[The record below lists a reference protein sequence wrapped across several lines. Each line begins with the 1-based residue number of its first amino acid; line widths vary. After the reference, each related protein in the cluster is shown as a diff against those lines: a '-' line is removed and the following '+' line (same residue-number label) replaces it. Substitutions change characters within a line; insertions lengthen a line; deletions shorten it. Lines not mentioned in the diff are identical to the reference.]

1 MKSYVKL
8 AYTLVLFGMAIF
20 MFERFGLQSL
30 SGNGTTPHLPG
41 FLLWILVLAPIVLV
55 LAGCAIFMVGR
66 MRGAK

>member
-8 AYTLVLFGMAIF
+8 AYTMIIVGMAIF
-20 MFERFGLQSL
+20 TFERYGLQSL

-41 FLLWILVLAPIVLV
+41 LVLSFLVLAPVILI
-55 LAGCAIFMVGR
+55 LGGCAVFAVGR